1 MENIQEIHTI
11 QNIRL
16 EPLTTSENNV
26 YIAQDSEYT
35 IINKTGRNFYALCIS
50 QAGSGDINTSLT
62 GIQDTMAG
70 NELHKIQKS
79 KPGNNGTDIQVFLDN
94 VLYDVIVGG
103 SGSMAG
109 VIALN
114 QKHSPA
120 IANTG
125 SGKLEQVGWNH
136 YATITSDSYKIAREG
151 QIKIIPFLFKKD
163 STIKLTF
170 TTHNAKT
177 AMKEQQG
184 YVEII
189 PCMYPFSMQNTDNID
204 KSKEIYYQD
213 LPFTKKFIL
222 NQEFFTLS
230 IDAQKHIYNTLT
242 ALNAM
247 LTFMHLGYNQAQ
259 DKEEYIQNL
268 RTQEITTS
276 YDTLLQAQIQ
286 ADKLA
291 ISSDTCLPFYV
302 LAHSNK
308 RNMYVEKTQD
318 GFSIKKSFF
327 ENENTIVTTV
337 DEVIQLCLDNY
348 QDYFILCKELRL
360 F

>member
-1 MENIQEIHTI
+1 MENIKEIQTI

-16 EPLTTSENNV
+16 EPQTTLQNNV

-35 IINKTGRNFYALCIS
+35 VINKTGRNFYALCIS
-50 QAGSGDINTSLT
+50 QAGSGDINTTLT
-62 GIQDTMAG
+62 GPQDTMSG

-79 KPGNNGTDIQVFLDN
+79 IAGNNGTDIQVFFND
-94 VLYDVIVGG
+94 VLYDIIVGG

-109 VIALN
+109 VVALN

-184 YVEII
+184 YTEII
-189 PCMYPFSMQNTDNID
+189 PCMYPFLIQNTN
-204 KSKEIYYQD
+204 KSKVIYYQD
-213 LPFTKKFIL
+213 LPFTKNFIL
-222 NQEFFTLS
+222 NQEFFTLP
-230 IDAQKHIYNTLT
+230 IPTQKHIYNTLT
-242 ALNAM
+242 ALNA
-247 LTFMHLGYNQAQ
+247 LFAFMHLGYNQAQ

-268 RTQEITTS
+268 PQDITET
-276 YDTLLQAQIQ
+276 YHRLLQAQIQ
-286 ADKLA
+286 ADKLD
-291 ISSDTCLPFYV
+291 IQDSTCLPFYV

-308 RNMYVEKTQD
+308 RDLYVEKIQN

-327 ENENTIVTTV
+327 QDENTVLTV
-337 DEVIQLCLDNY
+337 IDEVVQLCLDNY